1 MKVIEVMNKA
11 VKVIRPDSTVKEAA
25 VIMNQYKIGSVVV
38 VSLKGELEGIIT
50 ERDILEDIVAQGKNS
65 EEVKVEEIMT
75 KKEDMKIVSPNAD
88 LDDAAEIMTENKIR
102 KLPVVHG
109 GKLIGIVTASDL
121 IAFEEKMIEKVAELF
136 VVGKKMTSIAG

>member
-75 KKEDMKIVSPNAD
+75 KKKDMKIVSPNAD

-121 IAFEEKMIEKVAELF
+121 IAFEEKMIE
-136 VVGKKMTSIAG
+136 